1 MQMLN
6 IPKPDDVDHIPYMKK
21 YTKIYQNQLLNFKK
35 GGNFLTREE
44 IIQQQTNAIVS
55 YK

>member
-6 IPKPDDVDHIPYMKK
+6 IPKPDDVNHIPYVKK